1 MLVASGSMLHRT
13 EDNGKPASV
22 SAPMPARGL
31 PGTGGGPTTSD
42 LAPSEGKPGRST
54 GAPVH
59 VEIRNLS
66 KVYDGKKGLQVTSF
80 QIRSGESVAII
91 GHNGAGKSTL
101 LKILAGWVIPDT
113 GSATVEGIDL
123 KHRSALAR
131 KLGFVPEKT
140 NLFDFFSVA
149 YNLRLFARLF
159 HVPDA
164 RVEETLVQF
173 ELLSFRRNRIDQLSK
188 GLRQRVSIGRAL
200 LADPPMLLLDEP
212 TSGLDFDMTRHIY
225 RLLGEIHSSGKTILF
240 TSHRPEEIRA
250 LATRII
256 VLHQGGL
263 VFDGTPSEYFASGI
277 HLNLYA

>member
-1 MLVASGSMLHRT
+1 MLHRT
-13 EDNGKPASV
+13 EGNAKPASV
-22 SAPMPARGL
+22 PAPMPPPGL
-31 PGTGGGPTTSD
+31 PGAGGGPNTSD
-42 LAPSEGKPGRST
+42 LAPLEGEPGRST
-54 GAPVH
+54 GTPVQ
-59 VEIRNLS
+59 VAVRNLS
-66 KVYDGKKGLQVTSF
+66 KVYDGNKGLQLTSF
-80 QIRSGESVAII
+80 QIHRGESVAII

-101 LKILAGWVIPDT
+101 LKILAGWIIPDT
-113 GSATVEGIDL
+113 GSATVEDIDL

-164 RVEETLVQF
+164 RVEEMLVQF

-212 TSGLDFDMTRHIY
+212 TSGLDFDMTGHIY
-225 RLLGEIHSSGKTILF
+225 RLLGEIHASGKTILF